1 MDKKSYQAQ
10 EKKHV
15 MAMKK
20 AGVPKKIVKE
30 EAKEAGIKM
39 KNGGK
44 VPMPKAKNMGKMGMM
59 CGGKVKGAMR

>member
-1 MDKKSYQAQ
+1 MDKKSYEAQ

-15 MAMKK
+15 AAMKK

-39 KNGGK
+39 KSGGK
-44 VPMPKAKNMGKMGMM
+44 VPMPKASAMGKMGMM
-59 CGGKVKGAMR
+59 CGGKVKSKGK